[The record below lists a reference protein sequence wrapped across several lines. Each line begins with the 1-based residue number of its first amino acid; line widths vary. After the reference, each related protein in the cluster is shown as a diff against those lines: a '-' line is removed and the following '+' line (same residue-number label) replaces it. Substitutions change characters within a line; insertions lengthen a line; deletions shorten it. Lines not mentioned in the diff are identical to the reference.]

1 MTIKEKLAAEDA
13 NDRNQKRPRVRRW
26 LVLLFAVVVMAAV
39 LSPYAG
45 AQMVQSSAFVLVRF
59 WDGTNLINAGDN
71 ANNALRVNVVAGGA
85 GGGNADL
92 RVKDGSAALQSVG
105 VQTESASIL
114 HVPVRIQGT
123 GANVAEPLNSN
134 PAGTEYAL
142 PVRNIPSGT
151 QTISGA
157 VTQSGTWT
165 VQPGNTANTTP
176 WLVKAVPGT
185 PCGVT
190 VFSQALAAVPTSE
203 AAITA
208 TTTCVM
214 RVAFFN
220 TNATPQTV
228 SLKDNAGSPI
238 VAVNAL
244 SIPGNSSVAY
254 LLDGLQFTS
263 GVRWV
268 AGGTGVTGAVW
279 GMQ

>member
-1 MTIKEKLAAEDA
+1 MTIKQKLEAEAAK
-13 NDRNQKRPRVRRW
+13 DRRLLPRRT
-26 LVLLFAVVVMAAV
+26 LVLGMFAVALAIVAAP
-39 LSPYAG
+39 LAR

-114 HVPVRIQGT
+114 HVPVRFQGT
-123 GANVAEPLNSN
+123 GANVVEPLNSA
-134 PAGTEYAL
+134 PAGTEYSI

-151 QTISGA
+151 QAVSGN
-157 VTQSGTWT
+157 VGQTGTWT

-185 PCGVT
+185 PCGTT
-190 VFSQALAAVPTSE
+190 VFSQALAAVPTVE
-203 AAITA
+203 AAVTA
-208 TTTCVM
+208 TTTCVIE
-214 RVAFFN
+214 VSFFN
-220 TNATPQTV
+220 TNATAQVV
-228 SLKDNAGSPI
+228 SFKDNAGSPI
-238 VAVNAL
+238 VAINAL
-244 SIPGNSSVAY
+244 SVPGNSSVV
-254 LLDGLQFTS
+254 LPLHGLQFSS

>member
-1 MTIKEKLAAEDA
+1 MTINEKLSAEAARD
-13 NDRNQKRPRVRRW
+13 NRNNRNGARRW
-26 LVLLFAVVVMAAV
+26 LVVALAVLVGAV
-39 LSPYAG
+39 ALSPYVR
-45 AQMVQSSAFVLVRF
+45 AQVIQSSAFVLVRF

-85 GGGNADL
+85 GGGNADI
-92 RVKDGSAALQSVG
+92 RIKDGSAALQSVG
-105 VQTESASIL
+105 VGAESASIL

-151 QTISGA
+151 QPVSGN
-157 VTQSGTWT
+157 VGQTGTWT
-165 VQPGNTANTTP
+165 MQPGNTANTTP
-176 WLVKAVPGT
+176 WLVTALPGT
-185 PCGVT
+185 PCGGT
-190 VFSQALAAVPTSE
+190 KFSQALVAVPTSE
-203 AAITA
+203 AAVTA
-208 TTTCVM
+208 TTTCV
-214 RVAFFN
+214 VAVTFFN
-220 TNATPQTV
+220 TNATAQTV

-244 SIPGNSSVAY
+244 SIPGNSSVVFP
-254 LLDGLQFTS
+254 LHGLQFTS

>member
-1 MTIKEKLAAEDA
+1 VTIREKLESEAAKD
-13 NDRNQKRPRVRRW
+13 KKPGPRRW
-26 LVLLFAVVVMAAV
+26 LVLTLGLLVGLVA
-39 LSPYAG
+39 LSPYAR
-45 AQMVQSSAFVLVRF
+45 AQMVQSSSFVLVRF

-71 ANNALRVNVVAGGA
+71 ANNAVRVNVVAGGA

-92 RVKDGSAALQSVG
+92 RIKDGSAALQSVG
-105 VQTESASIL
+105 VQAESASIV

-151 QTISGA
+151 QAVSGN
-157 VTQSGTWT
+157 VGQSGTWT

-176 WLVKAVPGT
+176 WLVKALPGT
-185 PCGVT
+185 PCGTT
-190 VFSQALAAVPTSE
+190 VFSQDLAAVPTSE
-203 AAITA
+203 AAVTS

-214 RVAFFN
+214 SVAFFN
-220 TNATPQTV
+220 TNATAQTV
-228 SLKDNAGSPI
+228 SLKDNQGSPI

-244 SIPGNSSVAY
+244 SIPGNSSV
-254 LLDGLQFTS
+254 LFKFEGVRFSS

-268 AGGTGVTGAVW
+268 AGGSGVTGAVW